1 MITSHWWVCSE
12 LSVVGDAL
20 VQCSGDDD
28 DDGDVFLFCFGFV
41 AAAMSFFEF
50 SPPQIKFF
58 SIFFFFFFCPT
69 TKEQQPIATEK
80 SFETN
85 GALPSAIS
93 ITWPISTQCAHYLSS
108 SHVDLYLC
116 NFLFNLAS
124 LWRGKGKKIKGK
136 IREKKKIRKKKII
149 KKK

>member
-50 SPPQIKFF
+50 STPQIKFY
-58 SIFFFFFFCPT
+58 SIFFFFFFFCPT

-85 GALPSAIS
+85 GVLPSAIS

-136 IREKKKIRKKKII
+136 IREKKKKNKEKKK
-149 KKK
+149 